1 MSEQYIAIVIRLDG
15 MKEVMGMYTGGNESA
30 KYCLGVMND
39 LKSRGVKDI
48 LVCCVDGLESKPL

>member
-15 MKEVMGMYTGGNESA
+15 MKKVMGIYTGGNESA